1 MISVVEVEQL
11 HKLLID
17 QFGGSHGIR
26 DMAALDSALS
36 RPFQTFDNHDL
47 YPSVIDKAASLIES
61 MLINHPFIDG
71 NKRTGYLVL
80 RLFLINNGLDIFA
93 SQDNKFEFVINIASG
108 TLKYDGIVSWL
119 KSNTKKKNG
128 G

>member
-26 DMAALDSALS
+26 DMAALESALS
-36 RPFQTFDNHDL
+36 RPFQTFDNYDL
-47 YPSVIDKAASLIES
+47 YPTVIDKAASLIES
-61 MLINHPFIDG
+61 ILTNHPFIDG

-108 TLKYDGIVSWL
+108 ALKFDGIVSWL
-119 KSNTKKKNG
+119 KANTKKKNG

>member
-1 MISVVEVEQL
+1 MISVAEAEQL

-17 QFGGSHGIR
+17 KFRGAHGIR
-26 DMAALDSALS
+26 DKAALESALS
-36 RPFQTFDNHDL
+36 RPFQTFDNNDL
-47 YPSVIDKAASLIES
+47 YLTAIDKAVSLIES
-61 MLINHPFIDG
+61 LLVNHPFIDD
-71 NKRTGYLVL
+71 NKRTGYLLL

-119 KSNTKKKNG
+119 RSNTKKKNG